1 MELPV
6 GLDIESMREG
16 VKIMSGCSK
25 LWGFEAASSVQ
36 EGSERR
42 RIKQKLDPRRGVQIK
57 RLSPDTFDPKRPVL
71 ALNAERYSIEH
82 YMGSS
87 PFTSCIHNGT

>member
-25 LWGFEAASSVQ
+25 LWGVEAASSVQ

-42 RIKQKLDPRRGVQIK
+42 RIKQIK
-57 RLSPDTFDPKRPVL
+57 RLSPDNFDPKRPVL
-71 ALNAERYSIEH
+71 ALNAERYSIGH
-82 YMGSS
+82 Y
-87 PFTSCIHNGT
+87 